1 MSRGAGYDR
10 HITIFSPE
18 GRLYQIEYA
27 FKAVNKPTL
36 TSCGV
41 KGKKCVVLVGQKK
54 VEDKLVDPKCV
65 TNMHRITPK
74 IGCIMTGLPA
84 DAEAQ
89 VGRAREEAAD
99 FLFKNGY
106 EIPVEYLAKRLA
118 TINQLY
124 TQHASMRAFGVMMIL
139 CSVDKAKGPQL
150 FRVDPAGSYR
160 GFKG

>member
-1 MSRGAGYDR
+1 M
-10 HITIFSPE
+10 
-18 GRLYQIEYA
+18 
-27 FKAVNKPTL
+27 
-36 TSCGV
+36 
-41 KGKKCVVLVGQKK
+41 VLVGQKK

-65 TNMHRITPK
+65 TNLHRITPK

-139 CSVDKAKGPQL
+139 CSVDKMKGPQL
-150 FRVDPAGSYR
+150 SSRSLDVQ
-160 GFKG
+160 GFKGTAAGVKEAAAMNFLEKSLERYGHKSSGHDRACGVDSSNGFGD